1 MALLAPRDLLSLPSV
16 HVNVSVH
23 ACSPSV
29 LFLFFLFTLQRE
41 LQISLLRNTCETR
54 LAAQPA
60 PRRHAVHGTPTAARS
75 AETEVRGR
83 LGAHVQYT
91 QYSLGSCSFFFL
103 HLHILPLLQVQ
114 AGAEVRWLHWRELLK
129 WRPASSWCR
138 GADRHC
144 TESTPPAVP
153 RSAAFF
159 LFLVL
164 SQCLV
169 VYLECL
175 A

>member
-91 QYSLGSCSFFFL
+91 QYSLGSCSFFFYIYTYCRCCRFKPVQKFDGCTGENYSSGGQ
-103 HLHILPLLQVQ
+103 HLP
-114 AGAEVRWLHWRELLK
+114 GAEEQTVIAQSQHHQQFLGQLL
-129 WRPASSWCR
+129 
-138 GADRHC
+138 
-144 TESTPPAVP
+144 
-153 RSAAFF
+153 F